1 MDTNPY
7 NYNPN
12 KPRKPYP
19 HRKMK
24 RIPMPLSTSPWARD
38 DTSSTMVDRV
48 QFHSRRA
55 KGDFTRN
62 DTHFAE
68 PWATDL
74 EDAGVPPPGFFGN
87 GWKHPDRPPRSIP
100 PSTLPYATNFLEL
113 PHPEISLKPNQEKIH
128 PTDFNRIHKHKLQST
143 GMAFLEKRPEEE
155 AGNFSQEARK
165 DYLNE
170 LKAQMDGQ
178 KADRRME
185 KLKHWGWNVGR
196 APDPRRKIFEKFDYD
211 GSGTLTIEELKKVVR
226 HPRVIAAFQLP
237 KAMNHEELEEFCDEI
252 DINGDGVIDFEEFI
266 EFIDAKAGERAGAS
280 DVVGMEGAGPHSLR
294 KLKNEL

>member
-1 MDTNPY
+1 M
-7 NYNPN
+7 
-12 KPRKPYP
+12 KP
-19 HRKMK
+19 
-24 RIPMPLSTSPWARD
+24 IPMPPSTSPWARD
-38 DTSSTMVDRV
+38 DTPPTMLDRV
-48 QFHSRRA
+48 QKPTRRA

-62 DTHFAE
+62 DFHFSE

-74 EDAGVPPPGFFGN
+74 KDAGVPPPGFFGN
-87 GWKHPDRPPRSIP
+87 GWKHPEIAPRSVP

-113 PHPEISLKPNQEKIH
+113 PHPEIALKPNQEKIY
-128 PTDFNRIHKHKLQST
+128 PSDFNQVRQHNLQST
-143 GMAFLEKRPEEE
+143 SMAFLEKRAEESQG
-155 AGNFSQEARK
+155 AFSVEARK
-165 DYLNE
+165 DYLSE

-185 KLKHWGWNVGR
+185 KLRHWGWNTGPP
-196 APDPRRKIFEKFDYD
+196 PDPRRKIFEKFDYD

-237 KAMNHEELEEFCDEI
+237 HSMTHDELEEFCEEI

-266 EFIDAKAGERAGAS
+266 QFIDAKAGERAQG
-280 DVVGMEGAGPHSLR
+280 DVDLTHGAGSHSLR